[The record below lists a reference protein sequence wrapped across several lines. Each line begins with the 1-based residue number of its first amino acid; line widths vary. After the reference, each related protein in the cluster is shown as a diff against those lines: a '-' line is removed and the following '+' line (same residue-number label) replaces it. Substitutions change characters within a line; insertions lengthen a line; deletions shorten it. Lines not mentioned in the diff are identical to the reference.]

1 MKELYAALEN
11 LVWVT
16 QLGTS
21 LLFPLVFFLWLAHR
35 MVSLHGWP
43 YWVYIPAVLLG
54 ILTGVQTFR
63 KFAQRMM
70 KQAKKDLEEKKPV
83 GFNKH

>member
-1 MKELYAALEN
+1 MKDIFSALEN

-21 LLFPLVFFLWLAHR
+21 LLFPLVFFLWLAHW
-35 MVSLHGWP
+35 LTGTHGWP
-43 YWVYIPAVLLG
+43 LWVYIPAIVLGL
-54 ILTGVQTFR
+54 LTGVQTFR

-70 KQAKKDLEEKKPV
+70 KQARRDLEEKKPV
-83 GFNKH
+83 GFNRH